1 MKDLTLNTRRYVLPS
16 ILFLGYQIPYF
27 MFLIFVTIHL
37 TDAGFSGSQIGIL
50 ISIIPLSSLAL
61 MFPFGMFSDRIAPKR
76 LISISLA
83 ITIVFLFGIRY
94 ANTFGDFIFWFIVA
108 GVGNS
113 LFRTSIFA
121 LYYKTL
127 GETNKG
133 KKLGFFSGIGLYG
146 YGLGPLIAGQM
157 LIMGWEHM
165 LLIAILILIPFFI
178 MSFFLEEVK
187 PFKFYVLE
195 YGRDMLRKE
204 VIILAILG
212 FVLALHLGA
221 EQTSLSLF
229 MEKICFLDDKTI
241 GSTFGF
247 IGLAIGTLTIANG
260 FLSDRISSSGKGLS
274 SLLYLGLFFSG
285 LFNVAMLL
293 PTTFASVLGVRL
305 GHVFGDSMFVV
316 SQRVIASNLFLSER
330 IGGNWGLLSTIFTVG
345 IFAGALI
352 SGALPGYTW
361 PFVVTGA
368 CAIIAI
374 IPAMAM
380 KPKF

>member
-1 MKDLTLNTRRYVLPS
+1 
-16 ILFLGYQIPYF
+16 

-50 ISIIPLSSLAL
+50 ISVIPLSSLAL
-61 MFPFGMFSDRIAPKR
+61 MFPFGMFSDRISPKR
-76 LISISLA
+76 VVSISLA

-113 LFRTSIFA
+113 LFRTSLFA

-127 GETNKG
+127 GERNKG
-133 KKLGFFSGIGLYG
+133 RKLGFFSGIGLYG
-146 YGLGPLIAGQM
+146 YGLGPLIGGWLLM
-157 LIMGWEHM
+157 TTEWEHM
-165 LLIAILILIPFFI
+165 LLIAILVLIPFFI

-187 PFKFYVLE
+187 PFKFYVME

-241 GSTFGF
+241 GSAFGF

-260 FLSDRISSSGKGLS
+260 FLSDRISGAGKGLAR
-274 SLLYLGLFFSG
+274 LLYMGLFFSG
-285 LFNVAMLL
+285 LFNVAMLF
-293 PTTFASVLGVRL
+293 PATFASVLGVRL
-305 GHVFGDSMFVV
+305 CHVFGDSMFVV
-316 SQRVIASNLFLSER
+316 SQRVIVSNLFLSER
-330 IGGNWGLLSTIFTVG
+330 IGGNWGLISTIFTVG

-361 PFVVTGA
+361 PFVVAGA
-368 CAIIAI
+368 CAIFAI